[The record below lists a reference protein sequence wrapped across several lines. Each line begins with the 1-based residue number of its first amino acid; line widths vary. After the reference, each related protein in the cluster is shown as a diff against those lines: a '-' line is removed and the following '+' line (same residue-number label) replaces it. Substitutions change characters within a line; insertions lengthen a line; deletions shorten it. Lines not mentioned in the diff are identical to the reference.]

1 MVLVKIIN
9 EVSNIFEEHGYK
21 IYAVGGTVRDF
32 LLERE
37 IYDYDFVTDATPKEM
52 KLFLDNYNDVFAK
65 YGVMIYKHK
74 GIKIEITTLRKESSY
89 NDSRHPGKI
98 EFVKNLEEDYLRRD
112 FTINALYMNKNK
124 KIYDFCDG
132 LNDLKQKEIRVIGD
146 IDKRMKEDPLRI
158 LRALR
163 FSLVLNFK
171 LDDALDSYIQNN
183 IDLLNKLNPN
193 KIREEITK
201 MQKIN
206 SVGTQDILLK
216 YGINLFN
223 NQ

>member
-9 EVSNIFEEHGYK
+9 EVSDIFEEHGYK
-21 IYAVGGTVRDF
+21 LYAVGGTVRDF

-37 IYDYDFVTDATPKEM
+37 IYDYDFVTDATPEEM
-52 KLFLDNYNDVFAK
+52 KLFLDTYKDVFAK

-89 NDSRHPGKI
+89 NDSRHPEKI
-98 EFVKNLEEDYLRRD
+98 KFVKNLKEDYLRRD
-112 FTINALYMNKNK
+112 FTINALYMDKNK

-132 LNDLKQKEIRVIGD
+132 LNDLKQKEIKVIGD